1 MDNFSDEDIEI
12 FIDSYKKHTLEH
24 PLLNQ
29 KIPIWVEYLKT
40 KKHYR
45 ENGME
50 EDYFFNKRFG
60 ITQDDLLKIKELIN
74 RVKSGKSI
82 DRRIKSKVKGNGG
95 LDSLTGF
102 STLSSFDEN
111 ENYENRQNQFE
122 LMNEVQDAMD
132 AYNRKMKKTAARRNW
147 KQDHQNDRTWHPEG
161 SIAGVPDRYYEQD
174 LFSERPQISYDVQ
187 SFGRTGLLNMSKT
200 NMIQKLDKIND
211 ILNYN
216 DLLTNDFDED
226 YKRSVPNIACR
237 KKVQFSNEIDTNMG
251 VDEQARNMDI
261 GAARF
266 WQDQDILNN
275 GPSSTDKNRSIPN
288 KNPFEH
294 QFQYLDSNYNRVP
307 DPRLMGQSSRMDN
320 RAMFR
325 R

>member
-1 MDNFSDEDIEI
+1 MDNFSNEDIEI
-12 FIDSYKKHTLEH
+12 FLESYKKHVLEN

-29 KIPIWVEYLKT
+29 KIPLWVEYLKT

-50 EDYFFNKRFG
+50 EDYFFKKRFG
-60 ITQDDLLKIKELIN
+60 ITNDDLMQINELIS

-95 LDSLTGF
+95 INSLTGF
-102 STLSSFDEN
+102 SSLSSFDEN
-111 ENYENRQNQFE
+111 EVFDGTPKFE
-122 LMNEVQDAMD
+122 LLNEIQGAMD
-132 AYNRKMKKTAARRNW
+132 EYQQKMKKSSARVNW
-147 KQDHQNDRTWHPEG
+147 KQGNKTKRNWEPEG
-161 SIAGVPDRYYEQD
+161 TVVGVPNRYYEED

-187 SFGRTGLLNMSKT
+187 AFGRTGLLNMNKT
-200 NMIQKLDKIND
+200 NMIQQLDKMNN
-211 ILNYN
+211 ILDYN
-216 DLLTNDFDED
+216 DLITNDFDSE
-226 YKRSVPNIACR
+226 YKRSVPNIACK
-237 KKVQFSNEIDTNMG
+237 KKVQFTNKIDPTIG
-251 VDEQARNMDI
+251 VDEQAKNMDV

-266 WQDQDILNN
+266 WQDQDILNVGN
-275 GPSSTDKNRSIPN
+275 NTNNNKCVPN

-294 QFQYLDSNYNRVP
+294 QFQYIDANYNRVP
-307 DPRLMGQSSRMDN
+307 DPRLMGQASRNDN